1 MPGQALP
8 RPLRAACGI
17 RIRAHRKALGW
28 TQAVLSARSSVVN
41 TQLSRMENGQT
52 AGLVAS
58 VLRLAWAMGVEPGSL
73 LPDLEELTTMFGTAP
88 EGK

>member
-1 MPGQALP
+1 
-8 RPLRAACGI
+8 
-17 RIRAHRKALGW
+17 
-28 TQAVLSARSSVVN
+28 
-41 TQLSRMENGQT
+41 MENGQT